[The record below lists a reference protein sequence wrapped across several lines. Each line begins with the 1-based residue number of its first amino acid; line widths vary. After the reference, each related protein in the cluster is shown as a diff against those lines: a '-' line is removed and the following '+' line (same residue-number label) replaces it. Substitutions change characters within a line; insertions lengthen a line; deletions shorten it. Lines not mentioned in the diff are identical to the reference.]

1 MSGKAKL
8 TTAILAFC
16 LVLFFLV
23 VGVFATKTASVD
35 LGGTVQFIAKQIY
48 CEVEGEYTGTTPSKQ
63 PEKLFWDAENEPKE
77 SELASWNGTS
87 LAFDEQGTNIVLTV
101 NIKNLSEEVG
111 INVTLS
117 LGEFDNID
125 SSKFVRLIT
134 YSDKDETDVTYDT
147 STTTVKYIDKGDT
160 ATFSIIYF
168 VPSDEVSISNTNY
181 QYIFTLES
189 DKI

>member
-1 MSGKAKL
+1 M
-8 TTAILAFC
+8 
-16 LVLFFLV
+16 
-23 VGVFATKTASVD
+23 
-35 LGGTVQFIAKQIY
+35 
-48 CEVEGEYTGTTPSKQ
+48 
-63 PEKLFWDAENEPKE
+63 
-77 SELASWNGTS
+77 
-87 LAFDEQGTNIVLTV
+87 
-101 NIKNLSEEVG
+101 
-111 INVTLS
+111 
-117 LGEFDNID
+117 GEFDNID

-160 ATFSIIYF
+160 ATFSIIYY